1 MVGPGAMVDG
11 PGNDAREAKLDELG
25 RAYAAALLGGD
36 EIAAETVIREAM
48 EAGLATAEIDDEII
62 TPALWLVGELWERGD
77 FSVADEHLA
86 TEISLRVL
94 ALQREARRVA
104 SSRAGRRVMLAAP
117 SGEHHVVALRMAAN
131 LLRDAGYMVVML
143 GADVP
148 PDALAASAGQ
158 HEPDVICLSAT
169 MPGGDDQVLIAI
181 GAVQAQSPGAR
192 YVVGGRGLTSRIRR
206 QPGIGVCERVSDVV
220 GAVDA
225 LVKRADLN

>member
-1 MVGPGAMVDG
+1 
-11 PGNDAREAKLDELG
+11 
-25 RAYAAALLGGD
+25 
-36 EIAAETVIREAM
+36 M
-48 EAGLATAEIDDEII
+48 EAGIPTPDIDDEII
-62 TPALWLVGELWERGD
+62 APALWLVGELWERGD
-77 FSVADEHLA
+77 ISVADEHLA

-104 SSRAGRRVMLAAP
+104 SSRAGLSVMLAAP
-117 SGEHHVVALRMAAN
+117 SGEHHVVALRMVAN
-131 LLRDAGYMVVML
+131 LLRDAGYTVVML

-148 PDALAASAGQ
+148 PHALAASAGQ

-181 GAVQAQSPGAR
+181 SAVQAQLPGAR
-192 YVVGGRGLTSRIRR
+192 YVIGGRGLTSRIRQ
-206 QPGIGVCERVSDVV
+206 QPGIGICERVSDVV